1 MSILDAVARRRS
13 HSKVTGDA
21 PSHEELLPL
30 VEAAAT
36 VADYGSLQ
44 PWRLIELR
52 GDARVRLGEAF
63 VAATGLEGRDA
74 EKLAS
79 KPLRTSLLIAVVA
92 VHKQSF
98 KVEEWEQ
105 DIAVAGVAHTLSLLL
120 HDAGWGVMWRSGKQ
134 VDADA
139 VRELHQLAPNERLFG
154 WLYVGGL
161 PEVTKPEK
169 KHRFDAEAALT
180 EL

>member
-1 MSILDAVARRRS
+1 VSILDAVAGRRS
-13 HSKVTGDA
+13 YSKVTADA
-21 PSHEELLPL
+21 PTHEQLLPL
-30 VEAAAT
+30 VEAAAS

-63 VAATGLEGRDA
+63 VAATGLEGREA
-74 EKLAS
+74 EKLAG

-92 VHKQSF
+92 VHKPSF

-105 DIAVAGVAHTLSLLL
+105 DVAVAGVAHTLSLLL

-134 VDADA
+134 VDAPA
-139 VRELHQLAPNERLFG
+139 VRELHKLAPNERLFG

-161 PEVTKPEK
+161 LGTDKPEK
-169 KHRFDAEAALT
+169 KRRFDAEAVLT

>member
-1 MSILDAVARRRS
+1 VSILDAVARRRS
-13 HSKVTGDA
+13 HSRVTADA

-30 VEAAAT
+30 VEAAAS

-52 GDARVRLGEAF
+52 GEARVRLGDAF
-63 VAATGLEGRDA
+63 VAATGVEGRDA
-74 EKLAS
+74 EKLAG
-79 KPLRTSLLIAVVA
+79 KPLRSSLLIAVVA
-92 VHKQSF
+92 VHKPSF

-105 DIAVAGVAHTLSLLL
+105 DAAVAGVAHTLSLLL

-134 VDADA
+134 VNVEQ
-139 VRELHQLAPNERLFG
+139 VRELHKLEPNERLFG

-161 PEVTKPEK
+161 PEITKPEK
-169 KHRFDAEAALT
+169 KKRFDAEAVLS